1 MKKILKRYDILFVLC
16 MSILVITAEYH
27 ESFSWLEDQT
37 ISLRHGLRSNF
48 GTRKATAF
56 PDDKIVLVTID
67 DNFFNKYGKFP
78 IRRADLAAIV
88 RNLNELGARVI
99 CTDLLLEHPGS
110 FDGDTVLAEA
120 IKDKK
125 VILASRAVFDE
136 NNQFLNI
143 RYPIPSLKNA
153 CPTGYINLTS
163 PSSVSTFLSR
173 LRIRPEITELE
184 DGWPIAV
191 QILSVYMNAQPEQQY
206 QKLNIGRLSIPLDH
220 FNDIYINFSSIPKMH
235 RFLHQSVGISA
246 WEFMN
251 ISEMD
256 SYDIQELKAWIDN
269 KIVIL
274 GETTE
279 ISHDWFDTP
288 VGVVYGMEIIADTVS
303 TLLNEAPLLPAP
315 LYVEI
320 MLTFL
325 LISGIALCTSCIR
338 IPLLQTLSA
347 AAIFWGFILFSI
359 VVYVYFAMVISMTYN
374 LTAGVLLFF
383 VFSLLSYF
391 RERKLSNARQQEKE
405 KAEGE
410 RKVAEAATQAKSEFL
425 ANMSHE
431 IRTPMNSVLGF
442 LELALEDSDLPKF
455 QKNNLATAHNS
466 AKSLLTLINDILDVS
481 KLESGRLDLELRS
494 FDLRKMVRDTLQAFE
509 MKCRERGPD
518 FSYTVH
524 PDLSQYF
531 FGDATRLRQIVINLV
546 GNAVKFTEKGEI
558 SVTVKPGDEADMIH
572 FSVKDTG
579 IGIPAD
585 KVDKIFEPFT
595 QAEGSTARRFGGTGL
610 GTTISRQLAELMGG
624 KIWVASQEGI
634 GSTFHFTVRMEPT
647 DLIPEERIESS
658 ADDLS
663 RRCFKILMAEDIEEN
678 IVLTRI
684 RLEQHGHS
692 VIVARNGIEAIREFE
707 QEKPDIILM
716 DIHMPEMDGL
726 TATRQIRKPDAGVGD
741 HIPIV
746 ALTASLMKDER
757 GKCLQAGM
765 DAVAGKPVDFNELF
779 DIMEKLVPEGVGIKQ
794 QDSEVRAKAKPNS
807 NDCLLPDSQPMFYK
821 LKGVDTQK
829 GLKIWQNPKA
839 YKKALLGF
847 YNRYK
852 NAADEILELVRED
865 NRKGAYHIVHA
876 LKGVAGN
883 LAVTEV
889 YRIAEKLNAV
899 FMITHY
905 DKLIPLIR
913 SLAVELDTVIS
924 SIRDIEPEEEKQEV
938 VKEALDITA
947 MTELFRGMLAS
958 FEEYNPCEVKPFLEK
973 LKLSFSQDQIN
984 PIEQQVEKFAFSKA
998 RDETVRLARD
1008 FGIESDDLNI

>member
-1 MKKILKRYDILFVLC
+1 MKKFLRRYDILFVLF
-16 MSILVITAEYH
+16 MFILVITAEYH

-48 GTRKATAF
+48 GTREATAF
-56 PDDKIVLVTID
+56 RDDKIVLVTID
-67 DNFFNKYGKFP
+67 DKFFDKYGKFP

-88 RNLNELGARVI
+88 RNLNELGASVI

-191 QILSVYMNAQPEQQY
+191 QILSVYMDAQPEQKY
-206 QKLNIGRLSIPLDH
+206 KKLNIGRLSIPLDH

-235 RFLHQSVGISA
+235 KFLHQSVGISA

-256 SYDIQELKAWIDN
+256 SYDIQELKAWIDD

-288 VGVVYGMEIIADTVS
+288 VGMVYGMEIIADTVS
-303 TLLNEAPLLPAP
+303 TLLNEAPLMPAP

-325 LISGIALCTSCIR
+325 LISGVTFCTSFIR
-338 IPLLQTLSA
+338 TPLLQTLSA
-347 AAIFWGFILFSI
+347 AAFFLGFILFSI
-359 VVYVYFAMVISMTYN
+359 VVYVYFGLVISMIYN

-391 RERKLSNARQQEKE
+391 QERELSNTRQQDKE

-410 RKVAEAATQAKSEFL
+410 RRIAEAATQAKSEFL

-442 LELALEDSDLPKF
+442 LELALDDSDLPEF

-466 AKSLLTLINDILDVS
+466 AKSLLTLIDDILDVS
-481 KLESGRLDLELRS
+481 KLESGRLKLESRS
-494 FDLRKMVRDTLQAFE
+494 FDLRKMLRDTLQAFE
-509 MKCRERGPD
+509 MKYRETALN

-524 PDLSQYF
+524 PDLSRYF
-531 FGDATRLRQIVINLV
+531 FGDVTRLRQVIINIV
-546 GNAVKFTEKGEI
+546 GNAFKFTEKGEI
-558 SVTVKPGDEADMIH
+558 NMKVKPGDETDMIH
-572 FSVKDTG
+572 FSIKDTG
-579 IGIPAD
+579 IGIPPD
-585 KVDKIFEPFT
+585 KIDKIFEPFT
-595 QAEGSTARRFGGTGL
+595 QAEGSTSRRFGGTGL

-624 KIWVASQEGI
+624 RIWVASQEGM

-647 DLIPEERIESS
+647 DSIPEERIESS
-658 ADDLS
+658 TDDLS

-678 IVLTRI
+678 IMLTKI
-684 RLEQHGHS
+684 RLEQQGHS
-692 VIVARNGIEAIREFE
+692 IIIARNGIEAVKKFE

-726 TATRQIRKPDAGVGD
+726 TATRQIRKSDTGFAS

-746 ALTASLMKDER
+746 ALTASLMKDEKE
-757 GKCLQAGM
+757 KCMQAGM
-765 DAVAGKPVDFNELF
+765 DAVAGKPVNFNELF
-779 DIMEKLVPEGVGIKQ
+779 DIMEKLVPKGVGIRQ
-794 QDSEVRAKAKPNS
+794 QDSKVRAKTKSNS
-807 NDCLLPDSQPMFYK
+807 NDCLISDSQPIFCRV
-821 LKGVDTQK
+821 KGVDTQK
-829 GLKIWQNPKA
+829 GIRIWQDAQA
-839 YKKALLGF
+839 YKKALIRF
-847 YNRYK
+847 YSRYK
-852 NAADEILELVRED
+852 NAADEIFELVRED

-876 LKGVAGN
+876 LKGVAGS
-883 LAVTEV
+883 LAITEV
-889 YRIAEKLNAV
+889 YRIAEELNTV
-899 FMITHY
+899 FMVKHY
-905 DKLIPLIR
+905 DELIPLIR
-913 SLAVELDTVIS
+913 SLAIELDTVIN
-924 SIRDIEPEEEKQEV
+924 SIRDIEPEEEKQGA
-938 VKEALDITA
+938 VKEALDIKD
-947 MTELFRGMLAS
+947 MKKLFQGVLAS
-958 FEEYNPCEVKPFLEK
+958 FEEYNPCAVKPFLEK

-984 PIEQQVEKFAFSKA
+984 PIEQQVEKFAFAKA

-1008 FGIESDDLNI
+1008 CGIESDDLNI